1 MALREIGGDSAVAI
15 LLTRPGRDPMNSD
28 DRSWARGLVA
38 AAVTL
43 GIPMHPV
50 HFANDE
56 SLLVFAADDLVGDHL
71 R

>member
-1 MALREIGGDSAVAI
+1 M

-38 AAVTL
+38 AAVRL
-43 GIPMHPV
+43 GVPMRPV

-56 SLLVFAADDLVGDHL
+56 SLLVFAPDE
-71 R
+71 